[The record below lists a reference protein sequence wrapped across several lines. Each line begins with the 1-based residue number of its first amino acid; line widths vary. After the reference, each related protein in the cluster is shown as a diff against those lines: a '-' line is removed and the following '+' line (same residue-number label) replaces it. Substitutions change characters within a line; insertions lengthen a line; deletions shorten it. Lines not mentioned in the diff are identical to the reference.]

1 MLRSGAQRLH
11 AWLAW
16 LFVVAVLVQVFLA
29 GLAIFGATSGFRLHI
44 EFGYTVVGPLTL
56 GVLLTAV
63 MAGLPP
69 REIGLSLLLLV
80 LYVVQT
86 ALPSTRGSAPVLAA
100 LHPVNAIAML
110 ALGGIIARRGSIA
123 RGLEGSA

>member
-29 GLAIFGATSGFRLHI
+29 GLAIFGATSGFGLHI
-44 EFGYTVVGPLTL
+44 EFGYTVVGLLTL

-63 MAGLPP
+63 AAGLPP

-86 ALPSTRGSAPVLAA
+86 ALPSARDSAPVLAA

-110 ALGGIIARRGSIA
+110 ALGSIIARRGSIA